1 MAASLLLLAAVV
13 LVAWAAAT
21 ARHKTSPPTAQ
32 HQRSTPGASGSTQ
45 AVPILMYHHVAP
57 VWSGPASLCVTP
69 TEFARQIVYLRRHN
83 YHPVSLQRVYDS
95 WNGRASLPRNP
106 IVLSFDDGYAD
117 QYRYAASALRR
128 YHWPAVLNLIV
139 ENVRGTLTSVRV
151 RRMISWGWEIDS
163 HTITHRDLTR
173 LSATGLRRELVGS
186 RDQLRRLFRVPV
198 NFLCYP
204 GGAYNARVRA
214 AARAAGYL
222 AATTISFGAA
232 TPKQLFALKRISV
245 WRAEPLGQ
253 FGGALRSALKR
264 AGAPGPQN
272 QTERGANG

>member
-1 MAASLLLLAAVV
+1 VAACFVLLTASV
-13 LVAWAAAT
+13 LIAWAAISAGHGT
-21 ARHKTSPPTAQ
+21 APPTVRHRRA
-32 HQRSTPGASGSTQ
+32 TPAASRSTQ
-45 AVPILMYHHVAP
+45 AVPILIYHHVASA
-57 VWSGPASLCVTP
+57 WSGPASLCVTP
-69 TEFARQIVYLRRHN
+69 DEFARQLAYLRRHD
-83 YHPVSLQRVYDS
+83 YHPVNLQRVYDS

-117 QYRYAASALRR
+117 QYRYAVAALRR
-128 YHWPAVLNLIV
+128 YRWPAVLNLIV
-139 ENVRGTLTSVRV
+139 ENTRGTLTSIKV

-186 RDQLRRLFRVPV
+186 RDQLRRLLHVPV

-232 TPKQLFALKRISV
+232 TPKNLFALKRIAV

-253 FGGALRSALKR
+253 FGGALRSALR
-264 AGAPGPQN
+264 HAHLAGLHGMS
-272 QTERGANG
+272 TGADG